1 MARPRKSSGPLR
13 SGPRPVPSR
22 RPGAGECPTFRT
34 CSRFSSLARSWRVSP
49 TAGARP
55 PVRHGARAAKPG
67 TLRCHL
73 QGVRMRG
80 WPLTTRGRA
89 SSTDVGVNV
98 PLETVPSSSS
108 VRDARA
114 GPPLRG
120 ERHVTGLANQHAPSL
135 CPAHS
140 PAACW
145 GLARAPARQ
154 RRGG

>member
-1 MARPRKSSGPLR
+1 MRPRKSSGPLR

-55 PVRHGARAAKPG
+55 PVWHGARAAKPG

-120 ERHVTGLANQHAPSL
+120 EGTRDGAGQS
-135 CPAHS
+135 
-140 PAACW
+140 
-145 GLARAPARQ
+145 ARALPLPRPQPRGLLGPGARSSPTT
-154 RRGG
+154 RGG

>member
-1 MARPRKSSGPLR
+1 
-13 SGPRPVPSR
+13 
-22 RPGAGECPTFRT
+22 
-34 CSRFSSLARSWRVSP
+34 
-49 TAGARP
+49 
-55 PVRHGARAAKPG
+55 
-67 TLRCHL
+67 
-73 QGVRMRG
+73 MRG

-154 RRGG
+154 PEAAEGASERVASAEREARDSRGPGKALSLFPLDSES